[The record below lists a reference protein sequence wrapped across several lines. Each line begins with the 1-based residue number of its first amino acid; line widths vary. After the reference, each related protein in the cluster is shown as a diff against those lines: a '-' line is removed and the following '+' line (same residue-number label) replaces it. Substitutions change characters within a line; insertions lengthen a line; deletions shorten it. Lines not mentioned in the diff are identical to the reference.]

1 MDTKKLS
8 AIANAMVAKG
18 KGILAADESNATCGK
33 RFATVGVLETEEM
46 RRTYREL
53 LLTAPGNEQ
62 YLSGVIL
69 FDETIRQKTS
79 DGVPFAEALTKKGIL
94 PGIKVDKGPVPFACH
109 EGEVVTQGLDG
120 LRERFAE
127 YASLGA
133 QFAKWRAVI
142 AIDSDKSL
150 PSDECM
156 RANAGI
162 LALYA
167 LYAQEVGIVPMLEPE
182 VLLDGAHTIDVS
194 AEVTGKAIK
203 ILFEQMMAYGV
214 YLPGVVLKTSM
225 VVPGSKSGQE
235 MVADEVGERTSR
247 VLLANVPES
256 VGGVVFLSGGQTPL
270 DSTKNLNAIAKN
282 GPYPWGLTYSFS
294 RGIQQ
299 PVLDTWRG
307 DSNKTIEAQKVFL
320 ERLKDSSDASL
331 GVYNESR

>member
-1 MDTKKLS
+1 
-8 AIANAMVAKG
+8 
-18 KGILAADESNATCGK
+18 
-33 RFATVGVLETEEM
+33 
-46 RRTYREL
+46 
-53 LLTAPGNEQ
+53 LTAPGNEQ

-79 DGVPFAEALTKKGIL
+79 GGVPFPEALAKKGII

-109 EGEVVTQGLDG
+109 EGEVITSGLDG

-127 YASLGA
+127 YKALGA

-142 AIDSDKSL
+142 AIDTAKNL

-167 LYAQEVGIVPMLEPE
+167 LYAQEAGIVPMLEPE
-182 VLLDGAHTIDVS
+182 VLLDGTHTIDVS

-203 ILFEQMMAYGV
+203 ILFETMMAYGV

-225 VVPGSKSGQE
+225 VVPGNKSGQE
-235 MVADEVGERTSR
+235 MVTEDVGERTSR

-256 VGGVVFLSGGQTPL
+256 VGGVVFLSGGQTPM
-270 DSTKNLNAIAKN
+270 DSTKNLNSIAKH

-299 PVLDTWRG
+299 PVLELWKG
-307 DSNKTIEAQKVFL
+307 DSKNVLDAQKVFL

-331 GVYNESR
+331 GVYNES